1 MRAMLLIRYLKSKA
15 SYPWHLSNLIT
26 FLRMNV
32 FVKIDL
38 WKWVNNPVIEKAN
51 SPHQNTLF

>member
-1 MRAMLLIRYLKSKA
+1 MIAMLLIRYLKTKA
-15 SYPWHLSNLIT
+15 SYPWPWHLSNLIT

-38 WKWVNNPVIEKAN
+38 
-51 SPHQNTLF
+51 